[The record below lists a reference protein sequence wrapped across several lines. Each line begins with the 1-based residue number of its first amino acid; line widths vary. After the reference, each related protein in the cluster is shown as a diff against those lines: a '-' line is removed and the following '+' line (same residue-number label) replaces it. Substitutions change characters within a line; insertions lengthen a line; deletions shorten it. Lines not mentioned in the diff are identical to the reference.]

1 MMRGHPRDRGFA
13 LIAALFLVVIVGIMG
28 GAMMV
33 ANRAQQLADAQEV
46 LIAQAYQA
54 ARAGMQYGIYRVN
67 TLVAPLD
74 CPVLATV
81 LTPAEWNGRFA
92 VTVTCAATIS
102 PGPPVTI
109 TEYRIT
115 ATACLAGVGC
125 GPGGDFFTVERQV
138 SASVA
143 KVDLAAA
150 RRVFVRED
158 F

>member
-1 MMRGHPRDRGFA
+1 MRHRGVRDRGFA

-28 GAMMV
+28 GAMML
-33 ANRAQQLADAQEV
+33 ANRAQQLADAQEI
-46 LIAQAYQA
+46 LNAQAYQA

-67 TLVAPLD
+67 AWVAPLD
-74 CPVLATV
+74 CPAGATV

-92 VTVTCAATIS
+92 VTVTCAATVS

-115 ATACLAGVGC
+115 AKACLASPGC
-125 GPGGDFFTVERQV
+125 GPGSDYASVERQI

-143 KVDLAAA
+143 RVDTAAA